1 VAKTCRGGVKSTMY
15 KYTVVND
22 EPPWIDWKMPH
33 IIGGLHVGSGGR
45 GPFADPRPPDQTCT
59 PQVNV
64 RVSRRILCFQ
74 RRKFKKSEYI
84 VHLFEFLR

>member
-1 VAKTCRGGVKSTMY
+1 MY
-15 KYTVVND
+15 TIVND
-22 EPPWIDWKMPH
+22 EPLWIDWKMPL
-33 IIGGLHVGSGGR
+33 IIGGLHVGSGRR
-45 GPFADPRPPDQTCT
+45 GPFSDHRPPDQTCT

-84 VHLFEFLR
+84 VLLFEFLR

>member
-15 KYTVVND
+15 TIVND
-22 EPPWIDWKMPH
+22 EPPGINWKMPD
-33 IIGGLHVGSGGR
+33 IIGGLPVGSGGP
-45 GPFADPRPPDQTCT
+45 GPFSDPRSPDQTCT
-59 PQVNV
+59 PQVNA